1 MADSNIETNKKSTSP
16 KNNDYFKFVITII
29 ILAVGLLIATP
40 VLTILA
46 TKYMQPDN
54 EKAVTSSEK
63 FNDDV
68 GRINLGTVRSNIA
81 GTHGEKFIEATIV
94 IHVTKIDETKSYF
107 EEMSADNKNGMKS
120 IVQAELLEILGT
132 KTFPQLEKKQPIA
145 DQIKKHLNT
154 LLTEKRSPG
163 IVNRVLFTT
172 FIYQ

>member
-1 MADSNIETNKKSTSP
+1 MMADSNNENQNTQ

-40 VLTILA
+40 ILTILA

-68 GRINLGTVRSNIA
+68 GRIDLGKVRSNIA
-81 GTHGEKFIEATIV
+81 GTHGEKWVEATIV
-94 IHVTKIDETKSYF
+94 IHVTQITETKSYF
-107 EEMSADNKNGMKS
+107 EQMSADNKNGMKS
-120 IVQAELLEILGT
+120 IVQAELLEILGS

-145 DQIKKHLNT
+145 DQIKKRLNT
-154 LLTEKRSPG
+154 FLTERKAPG
-163 IVNRVLFTT
+163 IVNKVLFTT